1 MNVNYRRLWKML
13 IDRNMKKQTLAKEA
27 GVSASTIAKLG
38 RNENVNIDVLAKI
51 CIALSCGLDDIVEIN
66 AVSECEAHDG

>member
-51 CIALSCGLDDIVEIN
+51 CIALTCGLDDIVEIN
-66 AVSECEAHDG
+66 AVSECEAHDE